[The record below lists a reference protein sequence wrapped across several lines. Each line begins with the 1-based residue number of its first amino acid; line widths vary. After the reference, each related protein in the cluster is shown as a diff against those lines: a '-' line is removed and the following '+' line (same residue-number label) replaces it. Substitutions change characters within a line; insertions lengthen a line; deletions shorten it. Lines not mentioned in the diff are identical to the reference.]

1 MPGMSRI
8 AGPTLARERALQRA
22 GHGPVAGVD
31 EVGRGPLAGPVV
43 AAAVI
48 LDPARPIAGVDD
60 SKALKAAQ
68 RDALFE
74 AIMGEA
80 LAVAVASCSVAEIER
95 LNIRGASL
103 TAMARALAGLALAP
117 AHALIDGR
125 DRPPGWETRA
135 TAVIGGDGVCL
146 SIAAASIVAKVTRD
160 RMMAQ
165 LAQDHPAYG
174 FDRHMGYATA
184 AHRAA
189 IRAHGLSPHHRAG
202 FGLCA
207 EFSLAL

>member
-8 AGPTLARERALQRA
+8 AGPTLAREAALRRA
-22 GHGPVAGVD
+22 GRWPVAGVD

-60 SKALKAAQ
+60 SKALKATQ
-68 RDALFE
+68 RAALFE
-74 AIMGEA
+74 TIMTQA

-103 TAMARALAGLALAP
+103 AAMARALAGLAIP
-117 AHALIDGR
+117 PTHALIDGR
-125 DRPPGWETRA
+125 DRPPGWEDRA

-160 RMMAQ
+160 RMMTQ
-165 LAQDHPAYG
+165 LAQAHPAYG

-189 IRAHGLSPHHRAG
+189 IRAHGLCPHHRAS

-207 EFSLAL
+207 EFSPAL